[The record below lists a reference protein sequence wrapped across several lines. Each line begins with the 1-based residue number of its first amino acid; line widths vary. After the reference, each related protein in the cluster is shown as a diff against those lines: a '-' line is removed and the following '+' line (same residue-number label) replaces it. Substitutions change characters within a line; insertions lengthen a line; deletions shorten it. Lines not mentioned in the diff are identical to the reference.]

1 MDILMLAMTAL
12 AIAALIA
19 LVVVLAR
26 AGSPRRASA
35 DVDAAASGSRSE
47 DRGGATVRA
56 AGWIAAIWAVACG
69 AAALYVVLTTLLA
82 PAVTM
87 TIPVQT
93 FWPQPPAGTVL
104 EGTTATRE
112 QGGFVSADVTLL
124 NLSTGA
130 RVLWATSQALW
141 CIVPGTIAW
150 LVAVAAFRLRAG
162 HPFTPLLARGAA
174 ITAAVVTL
182 GGVAAQV
189 LGDLAGT
196 IAAGELLRWES
207 AQYPD
212 VPGVEDVLQAWWPQ
226 AGFEVTLPFWP
237 LAAGFAFAALAAL
250 VRHGSR
256 LQRDTEGLV

>member
-1 MDILMLAMTAL
+1 MDILILAMTML
-12 AIAALIA
+12 AVAAL
-19 LVVVLAR
+19 LVLVAVLAR
-26 AGSPRRASA
+26 
-35 DVDAAASGSRSE
+35 GSRRKDAGAIGAAPD
-47 DRGGATVRA
+47 DRGGTTVRV
-56 AGWIAAIWAVACG
+56 AGWIAAVWAIASAV
-69 AAALYVVLTTLLA
+69 AALYVVLTTLLS

-93 FWPQPPAGTVL
+93 FWPQLPAGTVL

-141 CIVPGTIAW
+141 CVVPGTIAW
-150 LVAVAAFRLRAG
+150 IVAVAAFRLRAG
-162 HPFTPLLARGAA
+162 HPFTPLLAHGAA

-212 VPGVEDVLQAWWPQ
+212 VSGVEDVLQAWWPQ
-226 AGFEVTLPFWP
+226 AGFGVTLPFWP
-237 LAAGFAFAALAAL
+237 IAAGFAFAALAAL

-256 LQRDTEGLV
+256 LQRDTEGRV